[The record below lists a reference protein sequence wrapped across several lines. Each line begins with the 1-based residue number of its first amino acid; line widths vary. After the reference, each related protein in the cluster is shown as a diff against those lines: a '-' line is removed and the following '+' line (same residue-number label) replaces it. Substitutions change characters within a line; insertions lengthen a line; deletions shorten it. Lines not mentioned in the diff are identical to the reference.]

1 MMTGVR
7 RFLYVLTPWIQ
18 NSQRS
23 GPSRTSIMRGIGLAS
38 VARDDYHTVG
48 NVSKGV
54 AQGLSEG
61 QHSLAVTPISSN
73 EVVE

>member
-1 MMTGVR
+1 
-7 RFLYVLTPWIQ
+7 
-18 NSQRS
+18 
-23 GPSRTSIMRGIGLAS
+23 MRGIGLAS